1 METETSAGGV
11 VVRGD
16 EVAVI
21 VPFKPAPDGRRVL
34 GLPKGHPE
42 PGESLEEAAAR
53 EVREEAGVE
62 TELIEKLGEVRYW
75 YQRKGRKIRKTV
87 AFFLFRYVSGD
98 VADHDHE
105 IEVARWIGLGDAAA
119 QLSFKG
125 EREMVARALSRRAES
140 R

>member
-1 METETSAGGV
+1 VETETSAGGV
-11 VVRGD
+11 VVRDD

-42 PGESLEEAAAR
+42 AGESLEEAAAR

-62 TELIEKLGEVRYW
+62 TEFVEKLGDVRYW
-75 YQRKGRKIRKTV
+75 YQRQGRKIRKTV

-98 VADHDHE
+98 VADHDDE
-105 IEVARWIGLGDAAA
+105 IEAASWMPLEQAA
-119 QLSFKG
+119 QELSFAG
-125 EREMVARALSRRAES
+125 EREMVTRALSRMAADR
-140 R
+140 

>member
-1 METETSAGGV
+1 VETETSAGGV

-21 VPFKPAPDGRRVL
+21 VPFKPSPDGRRVL

-62 TELIEKLGEVRYW
+62 TELVEKLGDVRYW

-87 AFFLFRYVSGD
+87 SFFLFRYLSGD

-105 IEVARWIGLGDAAA
+105 IEEASWMPLEQAAKE
-119 QLSFKG
+119 LSFAG
-125 EREMVARALSRRAES
+125 EREMVARALSRMAAD
-140 R
+140 